1 MSDDHTAGALLVG
14 AGNIGALYD
23 IDSGSETVPPTHLS
37 ALATVNRSDGSMW
50 WRQTRHVSNA

>member
-23 IDSGSETVPPTHLS
+23 INSGPEAVPLDPPLP
-37 ALATVNRSDGSMW
+37 
-50 WRQTRHVSNA
+50 